1 MRRTRARYGSRLAP
15 GQASM
20 LATLASIVVRRAIV
34 RGAVRQFSLRCYARR
49 RCRVLLAAR
58 VAMPPRARRTGAAP
72 ASEKSSAPAR
82 PQAPRPPQLT
92 PARVCLALAVAALG
106 SLSVAVKLAGSAY
119 AQSLFAA
126 FEPGLPL
133 SVSRQTATLHAALF
147 VFDLHCDASFSA
159 RCAAAPRGPGAL
171 HVAAA
176 ARNTWPT
183 HRAEPRTL
191 RRTHA
196 LRLTVRAAASRD
208 LLRRADV
215 SVCSLW
221 RCERSHVDI
230 PRLIE
235 GNVGL
240 QARPRTVA
248 RSRGCTDC

>member
-159 RCAAAPRGPGAL
+159 RCAAAPRGP
-171 HVAAA
+171 
-176 ARNTWPT
+176 
-183 HRAEPRTL
+183 
-191 RRTHA
+191 RRTA
-196 LRLTVRAAASRD
+196 CFSRRSQRLANAPCRAAHAAPHTRIATHCARGGEQGPSAAGRH
-208 LLRRADV
+208 V
-215 SVCSLW
+215 SVQSLA
-221 RCERSHVDI
+221 
-230 PRLIE
+230 L
-235 GNVGL
+235 
-240 QARPRTVA
+240 
-248 RSRGCTDC
+248 